1 MIAAPMTLSA
11 KANAPWV
18 PQNLPINPW
27 TKMAGKTFAC

>member
-1 MIAAPMTLSA
+1 MTLSA

-27 TKMAGKTFAC
+27 TEKMAGKTFAC